1 MSSSPAQRAT
11 FRDVFAVR
19 EFRAL
24 WLSQILSAGGDRLAL
39 VALALLIYDRTRLP
53 LLAAIAYAAGTLPY
67 LIGALFLSGMADR
80 FPRRE
85 VMVTCD
91 VVRAALVAA
100 MLVPRMPLDVLIAL
114 LYAVTAFQPPFDAAR
129 SAILR
134 DMVQGERYALA
145 AAIMQSTFL
154 VHGGGGC
161 RGRRPDGGSARRAA
175 RAGLRRRHV
184 RGLRAAHQVRRT
196 APGPPRRRPSPA
208 RCVSLAAG
216 YGWCSVTVLC
226 ASC

>member
-24 WLSQILSAGGDRLAL
+24 WFSQILSAGGDRLAL
-39 VALALLIYDRTRLP
+39 VALALLIYDRTRSP

-67 LIGALFLSGMADR
+67 LIGALFLAGMADR

-114 LYAVTAFQPPFDAAR
+114 LYTVTAFQPPFDAAR

-154 VHGGGGC
+154 GWWWRVP
-161 RGRRPDGGSARRAA
+161 RSAA
-175 RAGLRRRHV
+175 
-184 RGLRAAHQVRRT
+184 
-196 APGPPRRRPSPA
+196 
-208 RCVSLAAG
+208 
-216 YGWCSVTVLC
+216 
-226 ASC
+226 

>member
-1 MSSSPAQRAT
+1 MITGLSVSDGRHTSAGTKKKWVAVSSSPAQRAT

-39 VALALLIYDRTRLP
+39 VALALLIYDRTRSP

-100 MLVPRMPLDVLIAL
+100 MLVPRMPLDVL
-114 LYAVTAFQPPFDAAR
+114 
-129 SAILR
+129 
-134 DMVQGERYALA
+134 
-145 AAIMQSTFL
+145 
-154 VHGGGGC
+154 
-161 RGRRPDGGSARRAA
+161 
-175 RAGLRRRHV
+175 
-184 RGLRAAHQVRRT
+184 
-196 APGPPRRRPSPA
+196 
-208 RCVSLAAG
+208 
-216 YGWCSVTVLC
+216 
-226 ASC
+226 

>member
-1 MSSSPAQRAT
+1 LSVSDGRHTSAGTKKKWFAVSSSPAQRAT
-11 FRDVFAVR
+11 FGDVFAVR

-39 VALALLIYDRTRLP
+39 VALALLIYDRTRSP

-114 LYAVTAFQPPFDAAR
+114 LYVVTAFQPPFDAAR
-129 SAILR
+129 SAILGTWSR
-134 DMVQGERYALA
+134 E
-145 AAIMQSTFL
+145 
-154 VHGGGGC
+154 
-161 RGRRPDGGSARRAA
+161 SAMRW
-175 RAGLRRRHV
+175 
-184 RGLRAAHQVRRT
+184 
-196 APGPPRRRPSPA
+196 PPRRCSP
-208 RCVSLAAG
+208 RSWPWWWRVPRSAA
-216 YGWCSVTVLC
+216 
-226 ASC
+226 